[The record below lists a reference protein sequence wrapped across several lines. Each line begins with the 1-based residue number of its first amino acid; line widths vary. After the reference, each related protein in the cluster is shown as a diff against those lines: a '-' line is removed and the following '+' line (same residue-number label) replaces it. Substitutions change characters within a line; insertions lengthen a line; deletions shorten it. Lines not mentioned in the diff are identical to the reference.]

1 MARIRPLLGS
11 MVLGL
16 TLLGAAPAPAREP
29 EAGSKAEPD
38 AAAAARLMD
47 DLMWGHGPVGAPFAL
62 TDHTGRTR
70 TDAEFRGRLLLVY
83 FGYTWCPDVCPT
95 DLQEIALALDRL
107 GAAADAVQPLFISV
121 DPDRDTPDVLAR
133 YVGLFHPRLIGLTG
147 APEQIR
153 AVALAY
159 KVYYARHAAPG
170 AGDYAI
176 DHTGFIY
183 LMDRDGEYLGFFPPG
198 TPADRLAE
206 VIRRHL
212 AKE

>member
-1 MARIRPLLGS
+1 MTRVLL
-11 MVLGL
+11 LIGL
-16 TLLGAAPAPAREP
+16 MLFGAAAASAEEPAPA
-29 EAGSKAEPD
+29 ANAEPD

-47 DLMWGHGPVGAPFAL
+47 DLMWGHGPVGGPFAL

-70 TDAEFRGRLLLVY
+70 TDAEFRGKLLLVY
-83 FGYTWCPDVCPT
+83 FGYTGCPDVCPT
-95 DLQEIALALDRL
+95 DLQEIALALQRI
-107 GAAADAVQPLFISV
+107 GAAGETVQPLFISV

-133 YVGLFHPRLIGLTG
+133 YVELFHPRLIGLTG

-170 AGDYAI
+170 GGDYTV

-206 VIRRHL
+206 VIRARL
-212 AKE
+212 AQE